1 MDETRSEIP
10 KNIPYGFYITGVAG
24 SHGETNGFTINFLDT
39 TREDLARTF
48 SPSLEPEGET
58 VGEAT
63 GAPLFED
70 ALAQLECRVAGKL
83 EAGDH
88 TAFLGEAVGSHL
100 SRPADILTDLEA
112 PIAYGG

>member
-1 MDETRSEIP
+1 M
-10 KNIPYGFYITGVAG
+10 AG
-24 SHGETNGFTINFLDT
+24 SDGKTNGFTINFLDT

-48 SPSLEPEGET
+48 SRSLEPEGET
-58 VGEAT
+58 VGGASYSPGEAT
-63 GAPLFED
+63 GAPLFKD
-70 ALAQLECRVAGKL
+70 AFAHLECRVAGKL

-88 TAFLGEAVGSHL
+88 TVFLGEAVGSHL